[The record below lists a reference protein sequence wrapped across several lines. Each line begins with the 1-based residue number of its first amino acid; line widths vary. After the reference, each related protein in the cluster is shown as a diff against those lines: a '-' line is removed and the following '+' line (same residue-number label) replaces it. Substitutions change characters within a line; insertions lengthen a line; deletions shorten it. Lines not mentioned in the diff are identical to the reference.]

1 MSFSEIMQSKI
12 ENGPKM
18 DLLGPDCLNDKRPLK
33 GPKELY
39 DIFSYNAEN
48 PSYNTINISNSQL
61 PS

>member
-1 MSFSEIMQSKI
+1 MSFSEIMQSKT

-39 DIFSYNAEN
+39 DSEQPI
-48 PSYNTINISNSQL
+48 SQL
-61 PS
+61 PIL